1 MTGKSAN
8 IVIHIFARIVMK
20 ITITANIQ
28 EEPGLAHYLD
38 HCLSSTEK
46 RTLLKAAVYASLQD
60 IISYYDGAHRH
71 LDIQLALEPK
81 SSLSA

>member
-1 MTGKSAN
+1 
-8 IVIHIFARIVMK
+8 MK

-28 EEPGLAHYLD
+28 EDPGLAHYLN

-60 IISYYDGAHRH
+60 LISYYDGTYRH
-71 LDIQLALEPK
+71 LDIQLALEPQ
-81 SSLSA
+81 STLSV